1 MVLSK
6 GKDMVVRGLQ
16 DLNELE
22 CVEQEESEA
31 VLGVQVI
38 RGADVID

>member
-16 DLNELE
+16 DLDELKR
-22 CVEQEESEA
+22 VEQEESEA

-38 RGADVID
+38 GGADVID